1 MRAPAVT
8 LLLAAAAAAGLTG
21 KTFAADPV
29 APPAPQPAIPALA
42 NGWSFE
48 LTPYIW
54 GAGLSG
60 KVSPF
65 SSAPTVRVERSFSEI
80 LEELNLAGFVNFH
93 ATNGRFGAY
102 ADVMYVDTREDH
114 ATGPVTLPGFGPVP
128 GVNVNLD
135 TKLFNAALF
144 GTYRL
149 ADTERLALDALAG
162 VRVFRAWADVS
173 AAIPGTPY
181 TYQARSDFGWVDPAV
196 GARLEYDFGKGFG
209 FVGQADIGGASWG
222 SDLTW
227 QAMGAV
233 TYDVSSATA
242 VSLGYKYL
250 SVDYDRD
257 GHLLDID
264 MQGPTLGL
272 TFRF

>member
-1 MRAPAVT
+1 MRASAVT
-8 LLLAAAAAAGLTG
+8 LLFAGFATASLSSAA
-21 KTFAADPV
+21 FAADPV
-29 APPAPQPAIPALA
+29 APQPTPAIPAPA
-42 NGWSFE
+42 DDWSFA

-65 SSAPTVRVERSFSEI
+65 TGAPTVRVDRSFSEI
-80 LEELNLAGFVNFH
+80 LEELNLAGFVNFY
-93 ATNGRFGAY
+93 ATNGTFGAY
-102 ADVMYVDTREDH
+102 ADVMYVDTREAH
-114 ATGPVTLPGFGPVP
+114 ATGPVTLPGIGPVP

-149 ADTERLALDALAG
+149 ADTDRFALDALAG
-162 VRVFRAWADVS
+162 IRVFKAWADVS
-173 AAIPGTPY
+173 AGITGTPNAY
-181 TYQARSDFGWVDPAV
+181 RAKSDFGWVDPAI
-196 GARLEYDFGKGFG
+196 GARMEYDFGKGFS
-209 FVGQADIGGASWG
+209 FVGQADIGGSSGG

-233 TYDVSSATA
+233 KYDVSKTTA
-242 VSLGYKYL
+242 LSLGYKYL

-272 TFRF
+272 TFKF